1 MRGIMWPRWWSLLG
15 FVAMASGFVALLFDG
30 RLLSL
35 DPVVIAAQCAAVAL
49 IISARRYLGLR
60 SFHIGAEPTR
70 GGLVMQGPYR
80 IIRHPIYTGVCLI
93 IWPAALSCHT
103 LPSVSLTALVSVGA
117 VIRMLCE
124 ERLLVK
130 HYPEYAGYANATKRM
145 IPYVF

>member
-1 MRGIMWPRWWSLLG
+1 MWFRWWSLLG
-15 FVAMASGFVALLFDG
+15 FVAMAGGFVALLVDG

-70 GGLVMQGPYR
+70 GRLVMQGPYR
-80 IIRHPIYTGVCLI
+80 VIRHPIYTGVYLF

-103 LPSVSLTALVSVGA
+103 LPSCTLTALVTVGA

-130 HYPEYAGYANATKRM
+130 HFTEYTGYANATKRM
-145 IPYVF
+145 IPRVF